1 MHIQQAD
8 VVVMGATP
16 GGIGAALAAAR
27 RGRKTVM
34 IERSPFVGGLM
45 TSGLGMTDIHSLNA
59 AGSVFR
65 EYASNVLQHY
75 IDTYGADSEQV
86 VHCRNGLRFEPSVG
100 KAIFA
105 RMLQAE
111 PNLRTLVS
119 RELVNVRK
127 EGSSVAAV
135 TVRPVGGGEA
145 VEYRASVFIDATY
158 EGDLAAMSG
167 VPYSLGRE
175 SRDDWNEEY
184 AGTLYQNFRTKE
196 VLPGST
202 GEGDDRI
209 QAYNFRLCLTKNR
222 GNQAPFRKPDSYNRE
237 DYVSLIEDVREGRV
251 KGFSEV
257 CNTVMIPNGK
267 TDTNNYHYCL
277 CSTDLPEENGE
288 YPEGSW
294 EVRDRIVKRHREY
307 IQGLLWFLQNDEEL
321 PEWFREDSRQWGHAA
336 DEFEDTDHFPPQIYV
351 REARRIHGE
360 YVFTEN
366 DARRAPGLGR
376 SPIHYDSIASGDYG
390 IDSHATRKREPI
402 GQNIC
407 LEGFMAI
414 GFLTEIY
421 QIPYGSIVPRLVDGL
436 LVPVA
441 VSATHMGLGTIRMEP
456 CWMQIGYAAGVA
468 ADVAIA
474 SGRTVREIDIDRLQD
489 ELLADKQVIT
499 YVNDVPWGSESS
511 KAFQYFGA
519 RSFFRGYEGKP
530 DEPVTVAEASEWIAV
545 CRSLPGGSSMPCLPA
560 VANVLPAGVDMG
572 PKSPKEEP
580 TPEQYWA
587 ANPLLTPEMARRWNR
602 AAAKSLNAEPV
613 DRFAGEAEFV
623 TRESFLN
630 ALYAYLRT
638 ARQSR
643 NRPGRRE
650 TAGSLNG

>member
-1 MHIQQAD
+1 
-8 VVVMGATP
+8 
-16 GGIGAALAAAR
+16 
-27 RGRKTVM
+27 
-34 IERSPFVGGLM
+34 M
-45 TSGLGMTDIHSLNA
+45 TSGLGMTDIHSLDA

-65 EYASNVLQHY
+65 EYASNVLNHY
-75 IDTYGADSEQV
+75 IETYGPDSEQV
-86 VHCRNGLRFEPSVG
+86 THCRKGLRFEPSVG
-100 KAIFA
+100 KKIFA
-105 RMLQAE
+105 RMLGSEA
-111 PNLRTLVS
+111 NLEIALSHELVS
-119 RELVNVRK
+119 VAK
-127 EGSSVAAV
+127 EGAALTAI
-135 TVRPVGGGEA
+135 TVRPLDGGA
-145 VEYRASVFIDATY
+145 DTTYSANVFIDATY
-158 EGDLAAMSG
+158 EGDLAAMAG

-202 GEGDDRI
+202 GDGDDRI

-222 GNQAPFRKPDSYNRE
+222 DNQVGFAKPDSYDRN
-237 DYVSLIEDVREGRV
+237 DYASLIEDVQAGRV

-277 CSTDLPEENGE
+277 CSTDLPEENQE
-288 YPEGSW
+288 YPEGSRA
-294 EVRDRIVKRHREY
+294 VRERIVKRHREY

-321 PEWFREDSRQWGHAA
+321 PDWFREDARQWGHAA

-402 GQNIC
+402 GQNIA

-421 QIPYGSIVPRLVDGL
+421 QIPYGCIVPRQVDRL

-468 ADVAIA
+468 ADVSIA
-474 SGRTVREIDIDRLQD
+474 TRREVRDLSVDRLQD

-499 YVNDVPWGSESS
+499 YLKDEPWGTETS
-511 KAFQYFGA
+511 KALQYFGA
-519 RSFFRGYEGKP
+519 RSFFTGYVA
-530 DEPVTVAEASEWIAV
+530 EPEANVTVAQAAQWIAV
-545 CRSLPGGSSMPCLPA
+545 CRALPGGKRLPCLPA
-560 VANVLPAGVDMG
+560 SADILPAGVDMG
-572 PKSPKEEP
+572 PKAPKQEP
-580 TPEQYWA
+580 TPEQYWTDH
-587 ANPLLTPEMARRWNR
+587 PYLTTAMARSWSRIAAR
-602 AAAKSLNAEPV
+602 AMGAADGQWFAAE
-613 DRFAGEAEFV
+613 RETV
-623 TRESFLN
+623 TRGQLLN
-630 ALYAYLRT
+630 ALYAFLKA
-638 ARQSR
+638 ARRQ
-643 NRPGRRE
+643 E
-650 TAGSLNG
+650 QA

>member
-1 MHIQQAD
+1 MQVQQAD
-8 VVVMGATP
+8 VVVLGATP

-45 TSGLGMTDIHSLNA
+45 TSGLGMTDIHSLDA

-65 EYASNVLQHY
+65 EYASLVLNHY
-75 IDTYGADSEQV
+75 RETYGADSEQA
-86 VHCRNGLRFEPSVG
+86 VHCRQGLRFEPSVG
-100 KAIFA
+100 KVIFA
-105 RMLQAE
+105 RLLAAE
-111 PNLRTLVS
+111 PLLDTFVS
-119 RELVNVRK
+119 HELIAVEK
-127 EGSSVAAV
+127 EGDAVAAIA
-135 TVRPVGGGEA
+135 VRPVGGGEET
-145 VEYRASVFIDATY
+145 VYRAGVFIDATY
-158 EGDLAAMSG
+158 EGDLAAMAG
-167 VPYSLGRE
+167 APYSLGRE

-202 GEGDDRI
+202 GDGDDRI

-222 GNQAPFRKPDSYNRE
+222 DNQAPFRKPDSYNRD
-237 DYVSLIEDVREGRV
+237 DYASLIEDVSAGRV

-267 TDTNNYHYCL
+267 TDTNNFHYCL
-277 CSTDLPEENGE
+277 CSTDLPEENGA
-288 YPEGSW
+288 YPEGDW
-294 EVRDRIVKRHREY
+294 TVREAIVKRHREY
-307 IQGLLWFLQNDEEL
+307 IQGLLWFLQNEEEL
-321 PEWFREDSRQWGHAA
+321 PDWFRADSLQWGYAA
-336 DEFEDTDHFPPQIYV
+336 DEFADTGHFPPQIYV

-402 GQNIC
+402 GQNIA

-421 QIPYGSIVPRLVDGL
+421 QIPYGCIVPRQVDRL

-468 ADVAIA
+468 ADVSLAT
-474 SGRTVREIDIDRLQD
+474 GRDVRGISVDRLQD

-499 YVNDVPWGSESS
+499 YIKDEPWGSETS
-511 KAFQYFGA
+511 KAVQYFGA
-519 RSFFRGYEGKP
+519 RSFFAGYEAKP
-530 DEPVTVAEASEWIAV
+530 AEAVTVVQASQWIAT
-545 CRSLPGGSSMPCLPA
+545 CRSYPGGNKLPCLPA
-560 VANVLPAGVDMG
+560 SADILPAGVDMG
-572 PKSPKEEP
+572 PKAPKQEP
-580 TPEQYWA
+580 TPEQYWTEH
-587 ANPLLTPEMARRWNR
+587 PLLRGDMARKWSRT
-602 AAAKSLNAEPV
+602 AAKVMGVAEGGW
-613 DRFAGEAEFV
+613 FAGAEETV
-623 TRESFLN
+623 TRGQLLN
-630 ALYAYLRT
+630 ALYALLRA
-638 ARQSR
+638 ARQK
-643 NRPGRRE
+643 
-650 TAGSLNG
+650 

>member
-1 MHIQQAD
+1 MQTQQTD
-8 VVVMGATP
+8 VLILGATP

-34 IERSPFVGGLM
+34 IESSPYIGGLM
-45 TSGLGMTDIHSLNA
+45 TSGLGMTDIHSLDA

-65 EYASNVLQHY
+65 EYASNVLNHY
-75 IDTYGADSEQV
+75 LEMYGPDSEQV
-86 VHCRNGLRFEPSVG
+86 VHCRKGLRFEPSVA
-100 KAIFA
+100 KSIFA
-105 RMLQAE
+105 RMLGAE
-111 PNLRTLVS
+111 SNLQTIVSHELVS
-119 RELVNVRK
+119 VEK
-127 EGSSVAAV
+127 EGNALTSV
-135 TVRPVGGGEA
+135 TVRPIDGGSLVTYKA
-145 VEYRASVFIDATY
+145 RVFIDATY
-158 EGDLAAMSG
+158 EGDLAAMAG

-175 SRDDWNEEY
+175 SRDEWNEEY

-202 GEGDDRI
+202 GDGDDRI
-209 QAYNFRLCLTKNR
+209 QAYNFRLCLTKNKS
-222 GNQAPFRKPDSYNRE
+222 NQAPFVKPASYNRN
-237 DYVSLIEDVREGRV
+237 DYASLIEDVSAGRV

-277 CSTDLPEENGE
+277 CSTDLPEENQE
-288 YPEGSW
+288 YPEGSRA
-294 EVRDRIVKRHREY
+294 VRERIVKRHREY
-307 IQGLLWFLQNDEEL
+307 IQGLLWFLQNDGEL
-321 PEWFREDSRQWGHAA
+321 PEWFREDSSQWGHAA
-336 DEFEDTDHFPPQIYV
+336 DEFADTDHFPPQIYV

-402 GQNIC
+402 GQNIA

-421 QIPYGSIVPRLVDGL
+421 QIPYGSIVPLQVDRL

-468 ADVAIA
+468 ADVSLATE
-474 SGRTVREIDIDRLQD
+474 RHVRDLSIDKLQD

-499 YVNDVPWGSESS
+499 YLKDEAWGTETS
-511 KAFQYFGA
+511 KAVQYFGA
-519 RSFFRGYEGKP
+519 KSFFPGYTAEP
-530 DEPVTVAEASEWIAV
+530 DAEVTVAQASQWIAV
-545 CRSLPGGSSMPCLPA
+545 SRSFPGGGKLPCLPA
-560 VANVLPAGVDMG
+560 SAAILPAGVDMG

-580 TPEQYWA
+580 SPEAYWTEQPYLTA
-587 ANPLLTPEMARRWNR
+587 AMARRWSRVAAR
-602 AAAKSLNAEPV
+602 AMNV
-613 DRFAGEAEFV
+613 THGDWFAGEKVTV
-623 TRESFLN
+623 TRGQFLN
-630 ALYAYLRT
+630 ALYAFLRG
-638 ARQSR
+638 ARQR
-643 NRPGRRE
+643 
-650 TAGSLNG
+650 